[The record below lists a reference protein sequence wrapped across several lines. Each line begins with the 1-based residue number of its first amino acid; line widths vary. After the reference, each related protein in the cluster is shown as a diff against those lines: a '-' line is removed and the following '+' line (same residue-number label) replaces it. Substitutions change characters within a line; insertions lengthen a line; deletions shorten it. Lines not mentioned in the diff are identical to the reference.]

1 MKTRDML
8 KIGDNLFSV
17 DPLMLRITKFIVTE
31 IDSLVG
37 NAVLS
42 SEIIGNWKNKQVQIQ
57 ITISEFP
64 VECNRL
70 LYFKTEDDA
79 TKFVKTQIGM

>member
-1 MKTRDML
+1 MKTREVL

-17 DPLMLRITKFIVTE
+17 DPLKLKITKFRIIEVDPK
-31 IDSLVG
+31 IG
-37 NAVLS
+37 NVVIS
-42 SEIIGNWKNKQVQIQ
+42 SEMIGNLKNKQIQ
-57 ITISEFP
+57 VTIGEFP

-79 TKFVKTQIGM
+79 AKFVKTQIGM